1 MTSRLILSVLILGT
15 MIVEPASLSAQNAA
29 AAPAQLQNVS
39 PRAIRRDVPLTNA
52 IRRAIDAGTRD
63 LTGRPGANYWQLE
76 TDFTI
81 EARLDPATQ
90 TITGTE
96 TIVIHNNS
104 AAPLNELVMRL
115 DHNIFRGLVP
125 RGMSVPAENTDGM
138 VVTRLAI
145 DGTVIDLA
153 PAAGGRRG
161 GGPGGAPAQRPNA
174 VTGLT
179 QTVARISL
187 ANPIAAKGTAR
198 LEVAWRTKLPGGPTG
213 SGHRM
218 TQRWDDTLFQP
229 TQWFPRLAKYD
240 DMRGWDTS
248 LYLGPSEFYNNF
260 GKFDVKIDVPAGWI
274 VSGTGV
280 LQNPEQ
286 VLTATARERLAT
298 VLSSDAIVTIVGPE
312 EIGPGQATAP
322 GERLVWHFAADK
334 VNDFAWATAKKF
346 VWQATRATIPT
357 KGPVPIHM
365 VFLPERAAQFANAG
379 QITRHALEF
388 YSKLWTPYPF
398 PQLTLQDG
406 PSAGMEYPMVINSN
420 QGAADHEAAHQWW
433 PMMVGTNETRYGWM
447 DEGFNQYMNVLSDA
461 DARGRVPNLNG
472 AGQSYGRTS
481 GNEDEAAMMWSAN
494 DAGVMYGFQTYSKAP
509 LMLSMLGG
517 IVGDE
522 AVQHAMSEYSKAW
535 SFKHP
540 SPWDYVFFMNNTLKQ
555 DLSWFW
561 YYWLWTTESVDGRIS
576 NVSTAG
582 ARTTVTVRQDGQMP
596 SPVVLKVKFAA
607 LGQLPRPVAN
617 ATVKLLDPQTALITW
632 PVDVWFNGNRAFSAA
647 FDAGGRKIE
656 MITLDPACRFP
667 DRDPNDNV
675 WPPPTTPLAPG
686 ARAYQCG

>member
-1 MTSRLILSVLILGT
+1 MPSRLLVIALLFGAMALQSPSVG
-15 MIVEPASLSAQNAA
+15 AQGAA
-29 AAPAQLQNVS
+29 AALAQVQAGH

-63 LTGRPGANYWQLE
+63 LTGRPGPNYWQLE

-81 EARLDPATQ
+81 QARLDPATQ

-96 TIVIHNNS
+96 TILIHNNS
-104 AAPLNELVMRL
+104 PVDLGDLVMRL

-125 RGMSVPAENTDGM
+125 RGTSVPAENTDGM

-145 DGTVIDLA
+145 DGAEISLG
-153 PAAGGRRG
+153 PAAAGRRG
-161 GGPGGAPAQRPNA
+161 GGPGGAAGQRANS
-174 VTGLT
+174 VTGLD
-179 QTVARISL
+179 QTVARVTL
-187 ANPIAAKGTAR
+187 ANPIPSRGTAR
-198 LEVAWRTKLPGGPTG
+198 LEVAWRTKLPGGPG
-213 SGHRM
+213 RGHRM
-218 TQRWDDTLFQP
+218 TQRWDDALFQP

-260 GKFDVKIDVPAGWI
+260 GKFDVKLDVPGGWI

-286 VLTATARERLAT
+286 VLTATARQRLST
-298 VLSSDAIVTIVGPE
+298 VLASDAIVTIVGADE
-312 EIGPGQATAP
+312 SGPGKSTAP
-322 GERLVWHFAADK
+322 GERLVWHFVADK
-334 VNDFAWATAKKF
+334 VNDFAWATAKNF

-365 VFLPERAAQFANAG
+365 VFQPEHAGQFTNAG
-379 QITRHALEF
+379 QISRHALEF
-388 YSKLWTPYPF
+388 YSKLWAPYPF

-420 QGAADHEAAHQWW
+420 QGAADHETGHQWW
-433 PMMVGTNETRYGWM
+433 PMVVGNNETRYGWM
-447 DEGFNQYMNVLSDA
+447 DEGFNQYMNELSDA
-461 DARGRVPNLNG
+461 DAQRRNPRLNG
-472 AGQSYGRTS
+472 PGQSYGRTS
-481 GNEDEAAMMWSAN
+481 GDENEAAMMWSAN
-494 DAGVMYGFQTYSKAP
+494 DAGPMYSFQTYSKTP

-522 AVQHAMSEYSKAW
+522 AVQRAMSDYAKTWA
-535 SFKHP
+535 FKHP
-540 SPWDYVFFMNNTLKQ
+540 SPWDYVFFMNSALKQ
-555 DLSWFW
+555 DLGWFW
-561 YYWLWTTESVDGRIS
+561 YYWLWTTESVEGRIA
-576 NVSTAG
+576 NVTSAG

-607 LGQLPRPVAN
+607 AGQPLQAVAG
-617 ATVKLLDPQTALITW
+617 ATVTMVDPQTAIVTW
-632 PVDVWFNGNRAFSAA
+632 PVDVWFGGSRT
-647 FDAGGRKIE
+647 FDAVIQTGGRAVE
-656 MITLDPACRFP
+656 SITLDPMCRFP

-675 WPPPTTPLAPG
+675 WPTPAAPLAPG

>member
-1 MTSRLILSVLILGT
+1 MSSRLLLTVFMAGFMAAQSSSI
-15 MIVEPASLSAQNAA
+15 AAQNAA
-29 AAPAQLQNVS
+29 AAVAQVQAGH

-52 IRRAIDAGTRD
+52 IRRAIDAGTRN
-63 LTGRPGANYWQLE
+63 LTGQPGPNYWQLE

-96 TIVIHNNS
+96 TILIHNNS
-104 AAPLNELVMRL
+104 PAALNDLVMRL

-125 RGMSVPAENTDGM
+125 RGSSFPAENTDGM

-145 DGTVIDLA
+145 DGVEISLA
-153 PAAGGRRG
+153 PAAGRRG
-161 GGPGGAPAQRPNA
+161 GGAPQNS
-174 VTGLT
+174 VSGLE
-179 QTVARISL
+179 QTVARITL
-187 ANPIAAKGTAR
+187 AKPIPAKGTAR
-198 LEVAWRTKLPGGPTG
+198 LEVAWYTKLPGGPNG
-213 SGHRM
+213 RGHRM
-218 TQRWDDTLFQP
+218 TQRRGDSLFQP

-260 GKFDVKIDVPAGWI
+260 GKFDVKIDVPGGWI

-280 LQNPEQ
+280 LQNPNQ

-298 VLSSDAIVTIVGPE
+298 VLTSGAIVTIVSAE
-312 EIGPGQATAP
+312 ESGPGKSTAP
-322 GERLVWHFAADK
+322 GDRLVWHFVADK
-334 VNDFAWATAKKF
+334 VNDFAWATARNF
-346 VWQATRATIPT
+346 VWQATRATIPG

-365 VFLPERAAQFANAG
+365 VFQPHMAAEFAKAG

-420 QGAADHEAAHQWW
+420 AGAADHEAAHQWW

-447 DEGFNQYMNVLSDA
+447 DEGFDQYMNILSAA
-461 DARGRVPNLNG
+461 DTAGRPADLNG
-472 AGQSYGRTS
+472 LGQRYGATS
-481 GNEDEAAMMWSAN
+481 GDENEAAMMWSAN
-494 DAGVMYGFQTYSKAP
+494 DAGPMYGFQTYSKTP

-522 AVQHAMSEYSKAW
+522 AVQGAMSQYTKVW

-540 SPWDYVFFMNNTLKQ
+540 SPWDFVFFMNSALKQ
-555 DLSWFW
+555 DLGWFW
-561 YYWLWTTESVDGRIS
+561 YYWLWTTESVDGRIDK
-576 NVSTAG
+576 VAAAG
-582 ARTTVTVRQDGQMP
+582 PRTTVTVRQAGQMP
-596 SPVVLKVKFAA
+596 SPVVLKVKFT
-607 LGQLPRPVAN
+607 
-617 ATVKLLDPQTALITW
+617 ATGPAVQASAGSTSRTVDPETAILTW
-632 PVDVWFNGNRAFSAA
+632 PVDVWFNGSRT
-647 FDAGGRKIE
+647 FDAVIQTGGRAIE
-656 MITLDPACRFP
+656 SITLDPMCRFA
-667 DRDPNDNV
+667 DRDPNDNL
-675 WPPPTTPLAPG
+675 WPAPSTPPAPNT
-686 ARAYQCG
+686 RAYSCG